1 MVKALKTQPT
11 EANVNNYI
19 NQLDNDQQRADC
31 KTLLKLMEK
40 IIKSKAVLWGDS
52 LIGFGEYHYHYKS
65 GQEGDWPLTG
75 FAARKTNLTVYIM
88 QGFEPYSKLLKSL
101 GKTKHTKSCLH
112 IKKLADV
119 DLALLEELIKKS
131 VDYMHATYVTK
142 L

>member
-1 MVKALKTQPT
+1 M
-11 EANVNNYI
+11 
-19 NQLDNDQQRADC
+19 
-31 KTLLKLMEK
+31 
-40 IIKSKAVLWGDS
+40 LWGDS